1 MHSRD
6 VMISSVLSP
15 DLIHFTLKCHSMAIF
30 LRLNSTFLP
39 PSSAC
44 KRKRK
49 KGVMLSLHLFL
60 LLLLSSCLCTY
71 SNTSDKAVDTLLR
84 LLPQDEGLSSGDLGD
99 DPNEAYCES
108 WRLSVET
115 NNAGNWKKISARCSS
130 LVEAYVR
137 GAQYALD
144 SKVVARFAQAYAK
157 NIQIAGDGMDAWI
170 FDVDETLISNIHHY
184 FVHGAYRWKKATNE
198 TGREQWAASTKS
210 LALPWSLWLYK
221 KLQGM
226 GFQLILLTGRKETH
240 RNSTEQN
247 LLAVGYHSWEKLI
260 LRGNLDSG
268 KRAMAYKSEKRAEL
282 VAQGYRIHGS
292 SGDQW
297 SDLMGEPMAKR
308 SFKVPNPMYHIP

>member
-1 MHSRD
+1 MSR
-6 VMISSVLSP
+6 
-15 DLIHFTLKCHSMAIF
+15 
-30 LRLNSTFLP
+30 LP
-39 PSSAC
+39 
-44 KRKRK
+44 
-49 KGVMLSLHLFL
+49 LLHLI
-60 LLLLSSCLCTY
+60 LLSSILY
-71 SNTSDKAVDTLLR
+71 KSSAASNKAADTLLR
-84 LLPQDEGLSSGDLGD
+84 LLPPAAETLNSNVLVNVAGD

-115 NNAGNWKKISARCSS
+115 NNAGNWKKISSRCASS
-130 LVEAYVR
+130 VEAYVR
-137 GAQYALD
+137 GPQYALD
-144 SKVVARFAQAYAK
+144 SKVVSRLAQNYAK
-157 NIQIAGDGMDAWI
+157 NIRLAGDGMDSWI
-170 FDVDETLISNIHHY
+170 FDVDETLLSNIHHY
-184 FVHGAYRWKKATNE
+184 FAWEVMNE
-198 TGREQWAASTKS
+198 TVAAEQWGASTKS
-210 LALPWSLWLYK
+210 PALPWSLWLYK

-260 LRGNLDSG
+260 LRGNLDAG

-297 SDLMGEPMAKR
+297 SDLMGEPMARR